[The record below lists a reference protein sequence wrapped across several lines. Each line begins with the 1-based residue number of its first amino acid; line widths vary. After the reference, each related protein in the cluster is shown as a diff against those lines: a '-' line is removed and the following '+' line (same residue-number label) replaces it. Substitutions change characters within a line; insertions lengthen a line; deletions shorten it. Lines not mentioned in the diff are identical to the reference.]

1 MGATE
6 AAGALGSVVHIIQ
19 VALAPVF
26 LLSGIA
32 TLLNV
37 FSTRFARV
45 ADQVDAAAKA
55 LDGADAG
62 EAAVLARSL
71 RHLHRRSLALDWAV
85 ALAAAGGASICA
97 TVLALFVGETGG
109 LAVATILL
117 ATFGLAIAC
126 TLAAIGCFTAEMLM
140 ASKHVR
146 AAVAAGQQRA
156 EPGSAATPPPSSSHT
171 GPSAPPRRRRRRASG
186 I

>member
-1 MGATE
+1 MAATSD
-6 AAGALGSVVHIIQ
+6 AIASVVHIIQ

-55 LDGADAG
+55 LIGADAG
-62 EAAVLARSL
+62 EAAVLSL
-71 RHLHRRSLALDWAV
+71 ELERLHRRSLALDCAV
-85 ALAAAGGASICA
+85 ALAAAGGASTCA

-109 LAVATILL
+109 LAVATMLL
-117 ATFGLAIAC
+117 VTFGLAIGC
-126 TLAAIGCFTAEMLM
+126 TLASIAAFTAEMMM
-140 ASKHVR
+140 ASRHVR
-146 AAVAAGQQRA
+146 AEVTAGQRRA
-156 EPGSAATPPPSSSHT
+156 EPE
-171 GPSAPPRRRRRRASG
+171 
-186 I
+186 